1 MEVGE
6 ILRENRKK
14 QTRQSIIQHAI
25 TLFKQ
30 KGYENVTV
38 EEITAAC
45 GIAKGTFFNYFPK
58 KEHILLHITDT
69 YMDRLNEIVQHNQ
82 EGSLK
87 ERVNHIFRD
96 LLTIYLKYP
105 DLLGL
110 TLEETIRSTIQSDR
124 NSTNIGKFQNTLA
137 QIFEDEKEGS
147 GLKSRDSERIASI
160 FVGVFI
166 HTLLTQSA
174 SLNLEKIMDI
184 LQYQL
189 DIIWEGLL
197 SE

>member
-1 MEVGE
+1 M
-6 ILRENRKK
+6 LRENRKK
-14 QTRQSIIQHAI
+14 QTKESIIKHAI
-25 TLFKQ
+25 ALFKQ

-58 KEHILLHITDT
+58 KEQILLHITDT
-69 YMDRLNEIVQHNQ
+69 YMDRLHEIVYRKH

-87 ERVNHIFRD
+87 DRVMRIFCD
-96 LLTIYLKYP
+96 LVVIYSKYP

-110 TLEETIRSTIQSDR
+110 TLKETMRSTIYSDMEK
-124 NSTNIGKFQNTLA
+124 SNIGKFQIILA
-137 QIFEDEKEGS
+137 EILEKEKE
-147 GLKSRDSERIASI
+147 KSSVKVRDSDLMASI
-160 FVGVFI
+160 LVAVFV

-174 SLNLEKIMDI
+174 SLKLEQTISI
-184 LQYQL
+184 LQEQV
-189 DIIWEGLL
+189 DIIWEGFG